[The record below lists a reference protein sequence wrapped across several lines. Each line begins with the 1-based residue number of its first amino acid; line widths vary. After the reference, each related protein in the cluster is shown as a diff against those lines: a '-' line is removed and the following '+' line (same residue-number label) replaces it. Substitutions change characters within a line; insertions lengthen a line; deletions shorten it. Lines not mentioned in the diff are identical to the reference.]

1 MQTEYHLRPLKLED
15 AARMLEWMHD
25 QELTRYLK
33 LDGKNASMETVTK
46 FILEAQ
52 EESAHVH
59 RAVVDNNDVYF
70 GTVSLKNID
79 RKNGDAEYAIAL
91 HPAALGS
98 GAATEATRQILRI
111 AFQQLGLNR
120 VYLNVLE
127 ENRRAVKFYEKFGFD
142 YYDKTGVNF
151 LNNKKILLWYEILK
165 DEKEKYF

>member
-46 FILEAQ
+46 FIQEAQ

-59 RAVVDNNDVYF
+59 RAVVDNNDVYL

-98 GAATEATRQILRI
+98 GAAREATKEILEI
-111 AFQQLGLNR
+111 AFKELALKR

-127 ENRRAVKFYEKFGFD
+127 ENVRAVKFYHKVGFHYMDSTILNFHHKEK
-142 YYDKTGVNF
+142 K
-151 LNNKKILLWYEILK
+151 LLWFEIK
-165 DEKEKYF
+165 NNEGK